1 MLDCMIY
8 TGAKLKKAMLKVF
21 FRVVCN
27 FIPNKH
33 LRVKT
38 RNAFYEKYCRL
49 PPIQDKV
56 ILLNEVDKHLPK
68 AVLTQINAYDN
79 EHFIKQNAQ
88 ILPNFKETNANLRQ
102 NLPNSHKI
110 TMGKRDY
117 QFFRNA
123 YKKIILAL
131 FLALPNTA
139 FAYLDPAS
147 GSLLLSSIVA
157 IFASIIFILKNI
169 FYKFGSLG
177 AAFLNFLTNFNSN
190 PINSNNL
197 TKSNSKFFKK
207 GKNSITNT
215 SNLNPQ
221 NLVFY
226 CEGRQYYHTFKSILD
241 ILDSLKYPYTY
252 FTSDEYDPVFKRE
265 NFPQNIYEFIGFGN
279 KAYTRLNFLKA
290 DIFMLT
296 TPGLNVL
303 HIKRSRGVKHYA
315 HIVHSLTPMT
325 YHSFGIDYFDSVF
338 LTNEVQAKF
347 VREVENAH
355 QVPEKSLFVV
365 GSTYLD
371 EYAKL
376 YEKIPS
382 TKHITPTIL
391 ISPSWGKESLL
402 MKFGEKLLLAV
413 AQTPYNVIVRPHP
426 QSLISPSESA
436 NITLLKERLKDFKN
450 ISWDIGT
457 PNIYAFLKADLLIG
471 DFSSVIFDF
480 VCLAKKPIL
489 TLDFNFDVA
498 GYDVAD
504 IDLKNF
510 YTFKTLKRIGI
521 KLKESD
527 FKDIKN
533 IIDRAL
539 NSGEFKANLEC
550 VANELWENRKNSA
563 KSCVSALLQIEKAI
577 LEQKLGAFMDEFSRL
592 KTIDDMVLSLNK
604 DNK

>member
-1 MLDCMIY
+1 MKQITNTTM
-8 TGAKLKKAMLKVF
+8 TQSF
-21 FRVVCN
+21 
-27 FIPNKH
+27 
-33 LRVKT
+33 KT
-38 RNAFYEKYCRL
+38 RYVERNHYNNDGYLSSKEFK
-49 PPIQDKV
+49 
-56 ILLNEVDKHLPK
+56 NEGLDKHIM
-68 AVLTQINAYDN
+68 VGMEEEEWAYISS
-79 EHFIKQNAQ
+79 F
-88 ILPNFKETNANLRQ
+88 ANLKNQ
-102 NLPNSHKI
+102 HLTTYKNLL
-110 TMGKRDY
+110 
-117 QFFRNA
+117 F
-123 YKKIILAL
+123 LAL
-131 FLALPNTA
+131 LLALPNTA

-157 IFASIIFILKNI
+157 IFASIIFTLKNI

-177 AAFLNFLTNFNSN
+177 AAFSNFLTNFNSK
-190 PINSNNL
+190 PINSSNL

-207 GKNSITNT
+207 DKNFVTNT

-252 FTSDEYDPVFKRE
+252 FTSDEDDPVFKRE

-391 ISPSWGKESLL
+391 VSPSWGKESLL

-413 AQTPYNVIVRPHP
+413 AQTPYNVIIRPHP

-436 NITLLKERLKDFKN
+436 NINLLKERLKDFKN

-457 PNIYAFLKADLLIG
+457 PNIYAFKKADLLIG

-510 YTFKTLKRIGI
+510 YTFNTLKKIGI

-539 NSGEFKANLEC
+539 NSSEFKANLEC

-563 KSCVSALLQIEKAI
+563 KSCVSTLLQIEKAI

-604 DNK
+604 DGK